1 VIVIIPFLETVR
13 IKLINIIAFDEKT
26 AANKMKVYLN
36 NENIDFGIIQF
47 KWRLWKCN

>member
-13 IKLINIIAFDEKT
+13 IKSINIIAFDENT

-36 NENIDFGIIQF
+36 NENIDFGIIETEPI
-47 KWRLWKCN
+47 